1 MAQIEWRQEFSIGI
15 ASVDQEHESLIAQIN
30 QLYEQL
36 GLPLDTSS
44 IEAMLDDLEA
54 EISAHFALEEL
65 LMQEADFAEY
75 ADHKQDHERLLD
87 QIHDMKFH
95 FAEDSETGRE
105 LLANSLSDWFSN
117 HFGSFDARL
126 HELLG

>member
-15 ASVDQEHESLIAQIN
+15 ASVDQEHESLVAQIN

-36 GLPLDTSS
+36 GLPLDTVT
-44 IEAMLDDLEA
+44 IEAFLDNLEA
-54 EISAHFALEEL
+54 DISAHFALEEL

-95 FAEDSETGRE
+95 FAEDPDTGRE
-105 LLANSLSDWFSN
+105 LLVNSLSDWFSN
-117 HFGSFDARL
+117 HFRTLDVRL
-126 HELLG
+126 HKLLG

>member
-1 MAQIEWRQEFSIGI
+1 MAQIEWRQEFSVGI
-15 ASVDQEHESLIAQIN
+15 ASVDQEHESLVAQIN

-36 GLPLDTSS
+36 GLPLDTVT
-44 IEAMLDDLEA
+44 IEAFLDNLEA
-54 EISAHFALEEL
+54 DISAHFALEEL

-95 FAEDSETGRE
+95 FAEDPDTGRE
-105 LLANSLSDWFSN
+105 LLVNSLSDWFSN
-117 HFGSFDARL
+117 HFKTFDARL
-126 HELLG
+126 HNLIG

>member
-1 MAQIEWRQEFSIGI
+1 MAQIEWRPEFFIGI

-30 QLYEQL
+30 RLYEQL
-36 GLPLDTSS
+36 GLTLDTVS

-54 EISAHFALEEL
+54 DISTHFALEEL

-87 QIHDMKFH
+87 QIHDLKFH
-95 FAEDSETGRE
+95 FSEDPDTGRE
-105 LLANSLSDWFSN
+105 LLVNSLSDWFSN
-117 HFGSFDARL
+117 HFKTFDARL
-126 HELLG
+126 HNLLG